1 MASPSAHPSSSEF
14 AMTEW
19 PSGLLVFL
27 GGGVGATARW
37 ALARIAPLWPSLHA
51 SPFPWVTFSINFV
64 GSFALGCFLV
74 VFAERPNWRLLLGTG
89 LCGGFTTMSTFSAET
104 IELLGKGHAAIA
116 TVYIL
121 GTLLACM
128 AGAWLGMRLLKA

>member
-1 MASPSAHPSSSEF
+1 MSEW
-14 AMTEW
+14 T
-19 PSGLLVFL
+19 SGLMVFL

-37 ALARIAPLWPSLHA
+37 GLARLATLWPALHYA
-51 SPFPWVTFSINFV
+51 AFPWVTFSINFI

-74 VFAERPNWRLLLGTG
+74 IFAERPNWRLLLGTG

-104 IELLGKGHAAIA
+104 IDLLGKGHTTTA
-116 TVYIL
+116 TLYVF
-121 GTLLACM
+121 GTLIACI